1 VRLAQNKITAPL
13 DTKSPPA
20 FALGR
25 LEPLNHVEEG
35 KRRLA
40 TRLGGAWYGVD
51 NLFHLPFSRDLDR
64 GGEAQV
70 YLYQLLFFF
79 LVNARKNLLAT
90 SALPPSFV
98 WSACDPI
105 LAAVSELWRV
115 DV

>member
-1 VRLAQNKITAPL
+1 
-13 DTKSPPA
+13 
-20 FALGR
+20 
-25 LEPLNHVEEG
+25 
-35 KRRLA
+35 
-40 TRLGGAWYGVD
+40 
-51 NLFHLPFSRDLDR
+51 
-64 GGEAQV
+64 
-70 YLYQLLFFF
+70 